1 VYQIVLIFLILLK
14 VIKQDKSNCDIKVT
28 INHGDNIMSEKPT
41 TTPFLDKIGLSEEE
55 QKVYLSLL
63 ALGPLTA
70 GEISKYSGV
79 KPISKVRQVL
89 AKLMERNYAYNIEG
103 LVDKVIGLYPFK
115 EIAAEAENDA
125 KKIEQIV
132 AEIKQFV
139 TDQIAH
145 FNQVLKETEEHVR
158 AEKSK
163 ATTAITTNSEQSR
176 NTINNKI
183 TESKK
188 NVTATADSSKKNVK
202 TSADTFL
209 KNQTD
214 TSNAFEV
221 GVNENFTQFSTEL
234 KANTET
240 ALKNL
245 SAGIKSKNDEFLAE
259 GTTALDTA
267 DVEIK
272 AKADRLAVTI
282 KEDAQSDLEGTR
294 DHVLVGLDNFVNES
308 EGNVKSL
315 NESLVSA
322 TNEQASLIKDTTE
335 EAKKNRID
343 LNNQFK
349 TGLDT
354 SFEKVK
360 TDFADDLVQFQNKF
374 NGQLSAVADKFKKQ
388 IDDLTQATAQDIS
401 LLCEEANASI
411 NDLIEKHNGEIAANV
426 DLDNKTV
433 EDGTNA
439 MLAKVKKQNTDA
451 LKTINA
457 SVETHVSSLTLLK
470 ANYSGDIN
478 TKVNEAIASLHES
491 TDASVEEAKTEYEA
505 TKTSITGQLETLTT
519 GNSKTA
525 NSTAMKQSDEIK
537 GKTDSL
543 VTKSKESLSQART
556 AFATETKNNKE
567 KIATAATKSID
578 TMSDTSNTT
587 LGEVSENAKTAI
599 RSNEETSVKS
609 VSTIADVVET
619 SVRKEIETVKG
630 GFDSYYK
637 QFERGAL
644 KITRL
649 MLDFKNQHES
659 LLNTVIVYPRPL
671 IETALLYSKDAV
683 FDRLEDMLTER
694 IKSNVTMVIPDPKD
708 IPTKTLAKVKAQAKI
723 TVISKIDEISNKNII
738 DQMKAD
744 DALGRIK
751 IRKIG
756 MQDMMGLTEYIAFDR
771 DGGEEMLIAF
781 KDETEK
787 DWVGVLSTS
796 DGFKNV
802 VIGEILGRQALS
814 ISRELK

>member
-1 VYQIVLIFLILLK
+1 
-14 VIKQDKSNCDIKVT
+14 
-28 INHGDNIMSEKPT
+28 MSEKPT